1 MVISSTIV
9 LFQWSLFGD
18 ISLLINIE
26 KWGKV
31 DGFKTKRTDYQAP
44 LYQGRSARRLFHYWY
59 KFSTKSFLFQTF
71 GYLQIWWEKRSFW
84 SRDFL
89 FWFWDLQL
97 WCFGRRIT
105 YCGRKTSCLGFWS
118 TVESF
123 LGWIVPSFR
132 SRACWADA
140 YYRKWLILKLI
151 DPSLLNHVLLD
162 VLLSFTLVRLQKVR
176 MWHLAICASPPW
188 ERGSAFYGKSTISRV
203 CNVLLF
209 LSGRQTLS

>member
-1 MVISSTIV
+1 MKCPGCYVPAAVKRSHLLGGGALDRSPHSKDRIVILILDGNIINNCFIPMVTI
-9 LFQWSLFGD
+9 WW
-18 ISLLINIE
+18 SLLINIE

-105 YCGRKTSCLGFWS
+105 YCGRKPRF
-118 TVESF
+118 
-123 LGWIVPSFR
+123 
-132 SRACWADA
+132 
-140 YYRKWLILKLI
+140 
-151 DPSLLNHVLLD
+151 
-162 VLLSFTLVRLQKVR
+162 
-176 MWHLAICASPPW
+176 
-188 ERGSAFYGKSTISRV
+188 
-203 CNVLLF
+203 
-209 LSGRQTLS
+209 